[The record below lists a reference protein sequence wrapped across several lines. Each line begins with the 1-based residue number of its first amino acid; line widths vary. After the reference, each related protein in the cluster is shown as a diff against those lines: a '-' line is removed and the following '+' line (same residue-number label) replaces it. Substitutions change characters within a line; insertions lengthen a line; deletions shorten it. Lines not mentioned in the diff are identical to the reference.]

1 MLADDDLPF
10 GACRPIARGK
20 PMRKMLPLAILLVM
34 ISLPALAQSAAMI
47 QAQNDRLA
55 AAFDKGDAAAVR
67 AMYGADAVV
76 LPDRGEMVRGK
87 DLTAFW
93 RAVVRR
99 IGDFKRV
106 TLTVEPLGPGFAQ
119 EIGRFSFRK
128 RRDRV
133 ETSGKYV
140 AVWQKDGSAWKRI
153 TDIWNRDR

>member
-1 MLADDDLPF
+1 
-10 GACRPIARGK
+10 
-20 PMRKMLPLAILLVM
+20 MRKLLLLAILLVM
-34 ISLPALAQSAAMI
+34 ISLPASAQSVAVI
-47 QAQNDRLA
+47 QAQNDELA

-67 AMYGADAVV
+67 AMYGADAAV
-76 LPDRGEMVRGK
+76 LPDQGDMVRGK
-87 DLTAFW
+87 DLLPFW

-99 IGDFKRV
+99 IGDFKRK
-106 TLTVEPLGPGFAQ
+106 TLAVKPLGPGFAQ

-140 AVWQKDGSAWKRI
+140 VVWQKDGGDWKRI